1 MAFRAIQ
8 AADRN
13 PAQELIENV
22 EMLSV
27 YQAYAVLIF
36 AFSYFNSMLVPSS
49 DPTQWREETERV
61 ANKLKNAD
69 TKNIISGSW
78 MGHLTVLKEF
88 VKNSNISSSS
98 SILDAESDKNNSVD
112 NSSLRNSQRR
122 ESRAVIVSNLN
133 LLKNQLNDQNSIMKR
148 NENIINTREKIASLS
163 REYSENKKVR

>member
-1 MAFRAIQ
+1 
-8 AADRN
+8 
-13 PAQELIENV
+13 
-22 EMLSV
+22 
-27 YQAYAVLIF
+27 
-36 AFSYFNSMLVPSS
+36 MLVPSS